1 MILTDKVRYVCDVDH
16 SYNFI
21 NPQRIGFY
29 IPFLLISYRIV
40 FPMVWLCS
48 FLWTHC
54 SLYEVIHEYSIDLS
68 NSSNLNECWWFHSS
82 SFHESKYDNR
92 TRFIST
98 SVFSATSSVE
108 LIIIINIRDF
118 HQQSTIT
125 WEILLCGIELNIRMK
140 NWQLAARLEYELII
154 RFNLT
159 GYSSQTITQCLCE
172 LEHSIDR
179 MIPSSKQV
187 LSILNEI
194 SNCIANYHILESV
207 VNIIDFF
214 IVDHCLLYDM

>member
-1 MILTDKVRYVCDVDH
+1 
-16 SYNFI
+16 
-21 NPQRIGFY
+21 
-29 IPFLLISYRIV
+29 
-40 FPMVWLCS
+40 
-48 FLWTHC
+48 
-54 SLYEVIHEYSIDLS
+54 
-68 NSSNLNECWWFHSS
+68 
-82 SFHESKYDNR
+82 
-92 TRFIST
+92 
-98 SVFSATSSVE
+98 
-108 LIIIINIRDF
+108 
-118 HQQSTIT
+118 
-125 WEILLCGIELNIRMK
+125 MK

-194 SNCIANYHILESV
+194 SNCIANYPILESV